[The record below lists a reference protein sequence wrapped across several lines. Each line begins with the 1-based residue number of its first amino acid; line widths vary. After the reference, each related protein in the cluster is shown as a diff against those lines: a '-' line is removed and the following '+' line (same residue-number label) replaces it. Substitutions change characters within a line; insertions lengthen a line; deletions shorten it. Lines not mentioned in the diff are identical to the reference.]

1 MKALITTIALA
12 STLAAGTASATNFE
26 VGQLGGGTTIQNG
39 SHYSSEELVTVDH
52 ANLPANH
59 YGSELFIGSK

>member
-1 MKALITTIALA
+1 MKTLITTIALA

-26 VGQLGGGTTIQNG
+26 VGQLGGGIQIQSG
-39 SHYSSEELVTVDH
+39 SHYSSEELVTIDH
-52 ANLPANH
+52 ANLPTNH